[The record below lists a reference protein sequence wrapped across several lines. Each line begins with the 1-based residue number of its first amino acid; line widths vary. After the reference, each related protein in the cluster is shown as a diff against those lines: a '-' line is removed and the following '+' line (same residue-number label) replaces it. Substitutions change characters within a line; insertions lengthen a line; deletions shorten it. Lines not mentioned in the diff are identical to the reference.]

1 MKNIKLILL
10 SCLMVMLTFSSC
22 DETLDIN
29 TDPQAA
35 PNANPNA
42 LFPYVFTTYSARTVT
57 ELGTRICDV
66 SQYISN
72 TFNSPNRGNVSQFL
86 TGNAWRVY
94 YTDVLSNLSLV
105 IRDAEAAGASS
116 NNINAVAKIFSAH
129 IYIQSTS
136 LWEDIPF
143 TEALNFDQFPT
154 PQFDSQRDVLLG
166 VVALLDES
174 IQLIDTRDTS
184 SEFDF
189 QVGDILYD
197 GEISKW
203 RILANSLKLRALM
216 LLRSGGE
223 DVTTQI
229 NATLA
234 QPLMSDNADA
244 AFIPYSGDPGQQNAM
259 ATIISQFFG
268 AGGNEVQ
275 NIFGPGDPIDAL
287 LNGSGDPR
295 WDLWVARNDLPA
307 PGNDVF
313 PNNADSVLSNNIIR
327 TTLPDMIMTPAEMD
341 LYKAELA
348 LDGFTA
354 AGDAQTNYRNG
365 VRNSIDW
372 WNGDIPG
379 FTGTAVAPADV
390 TAYVNGLAT
399 PTANDIFNEQ
409 YLASFLMPVLSWNH
423 VRRNRVPVLSPPPA
437 ATIPTILKRF
447 TYPVDETGANPNTP
461 SNKLTEDPMWF
472 ENL

>member
-22 DETLDIN
+22 DETLDVN
-29 TDPQAA
+29 TDPLAA
-35 PNANPNA
+35 SSADPNA
-42 LFPYVFTTYSARTVT
+42 LFPYVFATYSARTVT

-86 TGNAWRVY
+86 TGNTWRVY

-105 IRDAEAAGASS
+105 IRDAEAAGAPS
-116 NNINAVAKIFSAH
+116 NNINAAAKIFSAH
-129 IYIQSTS
+129 IYLQSTS

-154 PQFDSQRDVLLG
+154 PKFDSQRDVLLG
-166 VVALLDES
+166 IVDLLDES
-174 IQLIDTRDTS
+174 MQLIDTRDAAA
-184 SEFDF
+184 EFNF
-189 QVGDILYD
+189 AIGDIIYD
-197 GEISKW
+197 GNIDKW

-223 DVTTQI
+223 DVTAQI

-234 QPLMSDNADA
+234 QPLMSDNADT
-244 AFIPYSGDPGQQNAM
+244 AFIPYSGAPGQQNAM

-327 TTLPDMIMTPAEMD
+327 TTLPDIIMTPAEID

-348 LDGFTA
+348 MAGFTA
-354 AGDAQTNYRNG
+354 AGSAEANYRKG
-365 VRNSIDW
+365 VENSIKYW
-372 WNGDIPG
+372 GQDIDG
-379 FTGTAVAPADV
+379 VVNTVTTADI
-390 TAYVNGLAT
+390 TAYVNSLAA
-399 PTANDIFNEQ
+399 PTMTQILEQQ

-423 VRRNRVPVLSPPPA
+423 VRRNQVPVLSPPPA

-447 TYPVDETGANPNTP
+447 TYPVDEVGANPNTP
-461 SNKLTEDPMWF
+461 SQPNSEDPMWF